1 MRVLQVIGVMD
12 RGGAETMIMNLYRGM
27 DRNGIQ
33 FDFLIHE
40 ERSGDY
46 DEEIEDLGGRI
57 FRLPRF
63 NGVNGLA
70 YRRQCESLIA
80 AHPEWGVVHGHIGSS
95 APIYL
100 GAAKRAGRYAVA
112 HSHAQ
117 NYEGGLAGLAF
128 GVAARPVRRVADYF
142 FACSREAGLDRFGRA
157 IVEGDRFSI
166 LPNGIDVE
174 KYACNQADHEK
185 AKAALGLS
193 GCPVVCHV
201 GRLIPVKNH
210 EFLFDVFSLV
220 RREKPDAVLLL
231 AGRGEL
237 EQSLRQRAADM
248 GLADSVRFLGVVD
261 NVPDILRAA
270 DAFVFP
276 SVKEGLAMAV
286 IEAQASGL
294 LTVASTGIPEL
305 AVVSDRIER
314 VPLEAGC
321 EAWAK
326 MCLGMMG
333 EAARRERCDN
343 VDQVRAHGF
352 DIVGTSAWLADFYRE
367 HASCALPETRM

>member
-12 RGGAETMIMNLYRGM
+12 RGGAETMIMNLYRAM
-27 DRNGIQ
+27 DRSDIQ
-33 FDFLIHE
+33 FDFLVHE

-63 NGVNGLA
+63 NGVNGIA
-70 YRRQCESLIA
+70 YRRQCEALVA
-80 AHPEWGVVHGHIGSS
+80 EHPEWGVVHGHIGSS

-100 GAAKRAGRYAVA
+100 SAAKRAGRYAIA

-128 GVAARPVRRVADYF
+128 SAAARPVRRVADYF

-166 LPNGIDVE
+166 LPNGIDAE
-174 KYACNQADHEK
+174 RYACNQADHEK

-193 GCPVVCHV
+193 GRPVVCHV

-220 RREKPDAVLLL
+220 QKEKPDAVLLL

-248 GLADSVRFLGVVD
+248 DLTDAIRFLGVVD

-276 SVKEGLAMAV
+276 SIKEGLPLAAV
-286 IEAQASGL
+286 EAQAAGLPVLVSTGVPDLVL
-294 LTVASTGIPEL
+294 LTESAQRL
-305 AVVSDRIER
+305 
-314 VPLEAGC
+314 PLDVGS
-321 EAWAK
+321 EAWAGV
-326 MCLGMMG
+326 CLKQVNTATS
-333 EAARRERCDN
+333 EQRSDDI
-343 VDQVRAHGF
+343 DQVRAHGF
-352 DIVGTSAWLADFYRE
+352 DIVDTSKWLADFYRS
-367 HASCALPETRM
+367 HRLTLD

>member
-12 RGGAETMIMNLYRGM
+12 RGGAETMIMNLYRAM
-27 DRNGIQ
+27 DRNDIQ
-33 FDFLIHE
+33 FDFLVHE

-63 NGVNGLA
+63 NGINGLA
-70 YRRQCESLIA
+70 YRRQCEALVA

-166 LPNGIDVE
+166 LPNGIDAE
-174 KYACNQADHEK
+174 KYACDQVEHEK

-193 GCPVVCHV
+193 GRPVVCHV

-210 EFLFDVFSLV
+210 EFLFAVFSLV
-220 RREKPDAVLLL
+220 RKEKPDAVLLL

-237 EQSLRQRAADM
+237 EQSLRQRAVDM
-248 GLADSVRFLGVVD
+248 GLADAIRFLGVVD

-276 SVKEGLAMAV
+276 SVREGLAMAV
-286 IEAQASGL
+286 VEAQASGL
-294 LTVASTGIPEL
+294 PTVASTGVPGL
-305 AVVSDRIER
+305 AVVSDCIER
-314 VPLEAGC
+314 VPLEAGA

-326 MCLGMMG
+326 MCLGMLDEVG
-333 EAARRERCDN
+333 RRERCDN

-352 DIVGTSAWLADFYRE
+352 DIVGASAWLAGFYRE
-367 HASCALPETRM
+367 HASCALLETRE